1 MRGRKSTK
9 TPEVLD
15 EICLHI
21 AQGGS
26 LVEWCK
32 GNNRPGYR
40 TIATWLSEDPDFQ
53 QKYAYARET
62 QGDYYADQIATIA
75 RDCPADIAEVQRARL
90 LIDTYKWKAGKLKPK
105 VYGDRLNVDQN
116 GEVKVLVSY
125 GTHPAPALG
134 EGVIDADFVDQT
146 TQNVQDV
153 V

>member
-9 TPEVLD
+9 TPEVIE

-32 GNNRPGYR
+32 GNDKPGYR

-53 QKYAYARET
+53 QKYAYAREI
-62 QGDYYADQIATIA
+62 QGDYYADQIANIA
-75 RDCPADIAEVQRARL
+75 RDCPADIAEIQRARL

-105 VYGDRLNVDQN
+105 VYGDRLALDQQ
-116 GEVKVLVSY
+116 GAVQVVVSY
-125 GTHPAPALG
+125 GETPRLALHQ
-134 EGVIDADFVDQT
+134 DAIEAEIVSEVVD
-146 TQNVQDV
+146 
-153 V
+153 